1 MRDFT
6 EFAVNGQTPVIL
18 VVGLFCLLAAATG
31 LRVYARAA
39 LTQGALKATW
49 LVFAG
54 LSVGVGIWASHYSIM
69 LAHEHHSAGYA
80 PGLTGAAL
88 VTAVAGM
95 ILAFSVAAL
104 TTGFEGLLAA
114 GLTGGVVIAGTH
126 YMAVSGIALEGRLE
140 WDRDSVIQSVLLG
153 VGLSTAG
160 FFAAGRSTFWLRQ
173 AGGAAALALAIMGVH
188 EVGLQG
194 LSVRPDPAAIVPADL
209 LSEGAIW
216 ACVIGLS
223 LLVLT
228 GGVGTAVIYSRSK
241 QSALERLRE
250 AIEVLPAGL
259 GFYDAEDRLVVCNRQ
274 YVGIAGFCRDSI
286 TPGVPFRKLLE
297 VDLAH
302 GDYPEAVGREAE
314 WMAERLAARR
324 SGAGA
329 IEQRLADGRW
339 LRLEDRLTSDGGV
352 VTIAVDITDL
362 KRQAEALERA
372 RQEAETAN
380 RAKSEF
386 LANMSHEIRTPL
398 NGVVGVADVL
408 AGTALEPRQ
417 AEMVEIIRSSGETLE
432 RLLSDI
438 LDLARIE
445 SGRIEIQQDG
455 FHLGDA
461 VRAVA
466 ALSDLRAREKN
477 VPLVV
482 EVAAEAETR
491 ISGDMVRIKQIL
503 TNLVSNAV
511 KFTDAGE
518 VRLSVERVEDGEAPL
533 WRFTVRDTGVGFD
546 PTNKD
551 RIFGR
556 FQQADG
562 SITRRFGGTGL
573 GLAISRQL
581 AELME
586 GELDCD
592 STPGFGSVFTFEARL
607 PVLAQE
613 EAAADAG
620 PAPTD
625 AIEAEERPLRVLL
638 ADDHPTNRKVVELIL
653 AQAGVELTS
662 VENGQEAVDA
672 FRAGRFDVVLMDMQ
686 MPVMDGLT
694 ATRALRGIEAAQGM
708 ERAPVFM
715 LTANALPEHVE
726 ACRAAGADRHLTKPI
741 SAPVLLQALAE
752 ASLGSAAEA
761 EQAAA

>member
-1 MRDFT
+1 VSEFSN
-6 EFAVNGQTPVIL
+6 FAVNGQAPVIL
-18 VVGLFCLLAAATG
+18 VVSLFCLAAAATG
-31 LRVYARAA
+31 LRVYARASKTA
-39 LTQGALKATW
+39 GALKATW

-54 LSVGVGIWASHYSIM
+54 LCVGVGVWASHYSIM
-69 LAHEHHSAGYA
+69 LAHEHAAAGYA

-88 VTAVAGM
+88 GVAVAGM
-95 ILAFSVAAL
+95 ILCFTIAAL

-114 GLTGGVVIAGTH
+114 GLTAGIVIAGSH
-126 YMAVSGIALEGRLE
+126 YIAVSGIALHGRLE

-153 VGLSTAG
+153 VSLGIAA
-160 FFAAGRSTFWLRQ
+160 FFAVGRSTHWLRQ
-173 AGGAAALALAIMGVH
+173 ALGALALAGAIVGVH
-188 EVGLQG
+188 ELGLGG
-194 LSVRPDPAAIVPADL
+194 LNVRADPGATIPTDL
-209 LSEGAIW
+209 LSEGAVW

-223 LLVLT
+223 LIVLT

-259 GFYDAEDRLVVCNRQ
+259 GFYDAEDRLVICNRQ
-274 YVGIAGFCRDSI
+274 YLGIAGFCRDLI
-286 TPGVPFRKLLE
+286 EPGVPFRRLLE
-297 VDLAH
+297 TDLAH

-324 SGAGA
+324 AGAGA

-339 LRLEDRLTSDGGV
+339 LRLEDRLTAEGGV

-372 RQEAETAN
+372 KQEAETAN

-408 AGTALEPRQ
+408 AGTALDPRQ

-445 SGRIEIQQDG
+445 SGRIEIQQDA

-482 EVAAEAETR
+482 EIAPEAETR
-491 ISGDMVRIKQIL
+491 IAGDMVRIKQIL

-511 KFTDAGE
+511 KFTDHGE
-518 VRLSVERVEDGEAPL
+518 VRLSVDQVEDGDAPL

-581 AELME
+581 AELMD

-592 STPGFGSVFTFEARL
+592 STPGEGSVFTFEARL
-607 PVLAQE
+607 PVLAAEDAAE
-613 EAAADAG
+613 EPVHAAAADA
-620 PAPTD
+620 D
-625 AIEAEERPLRVLL
+625 DDRPLRVLL

-653 AQAGVELTS
+653 AQAGVDLTS

-672 FRAGRFDVVLMDMQ
+672 FQAARFDVVLMDMQ

-694 ATRALRGIEAAQGM
+694 ATRMVRTLEAEQGLG
-708 ERAPVFM
+708 RTPLFM

-741 SAPVLLQALAE
+741 SAPVLLQALVE
-752 ASLGSAAEA
+752 ASQGLTAEA